1 MSEQVSEQGKPPAHD
16 EDVHY
21 AMLLDFV
28 TVEQGFHF
36 AVGGYTDERYRNE
49 VIARLK
55 ADAEDAG
62 VQLVELDLYKVTE
75 PDPVLLTLCR
85 EALEGAADDP
95 RPKALS
101 VIGVERHLSYQEG
114 GGREKRTDLLP
125 TANFQRDAFPKRCPA
140 PLIVWANPLA
150 RNALMMVAPD
160 LWHWRNGTFFFDT
173 AREDGQPAKHAELI
187 EAMLPRVEHPNF
199 YFPKADGERRIA
211 LLRELLKP
219 DADPPAT
226 GERRCYLLLDLAGA
240 LERAADYPGAEAVAK
255 EAQGIAQSLRDE
267 HLQATAWFQ
276 LGRLAFAGG
285 VYDAALMIWQKEAL
299 PCWERLG
306 DRRGA
311 AVTRSMM
318 ASALIRIGELA
329 EARSLLQN
337 HVLPV
342 WRELKDDV
350 SLAVELGK
358 LADVFIHEKQYDMAL
373 ALLQDEQAPLLRKA
387 GDRQG
392 VAQVAYDVALV
403 CYRLRLFDE
412 AVHALTD
419 EALPGFRYVGDRQGE
434 AAALGLL
441 GLNLRGQ
448 GRTAEALRL
457 QKEEVLPLQQAIGA
471 ACDVATVR
479 CNIAVALLSLD
490 PQANRE
496 EAREHLCAARGYF
509 AEQNLPQLQRID
521 ALLAAHGL
529 TCGEGGESPLPPG
542 ERVG

>member
-1 MSEQVSEQGKPPAHD
+1 MSEHVSEQGKPPAHD

-36 AVGGYTDERYRNE
+36 AVGGYTDERRRNE
-49 VIARLK
+49 VIKRLK

-75 PDPVLLTLCR
+75 QDPVLLTLCR
-85 EALEGAADDP
+85 EALEAAADDP

-101 VIGVERHLSYQEG
+101 VIGVERHLSYSEG

-173 AREDGQPAKHAELI
+173 AREDGKPARHADLI
-187 EAMLPRVEHPNF
+187 AAMLPRAENPNF
-199 YFPKADGERRIA
+199 YLPKADGEKRIA

-219 DADPPAT
+219 DADPPAQ
-226 GERRCYLLLDLAGA
+226 GERRCYLLLDLAEG
-240 LERAADYPGAEAVAK
+240 LEKAADYPRAEAAAG
-255 EAQGIAQSLRDE
+255 EALGIAQSLRDE
-267 HLQATAWFQ
+267 HLQANAWFR
-276 LGRLAFAGG
+276 LGCVAYHNGDYG
-285 VYDAALMIWQKEAL
+285 TALRIWREEDL
-299 PCWERLG
+299 PRREKLG

-311 AVTRSMM
+311 AVTRSMI
-318 ASALIRIGELA
+318 ADALIAIGELA
-329 EARSLLQN
+329 EARSLLQD

-342 WRELKDDV
+342 SREFKDGV
-350 SLAVELGK
+350 GLAVDLGK
-358 LADVFIHEKQYDMAL
+358 LADILIGEEKYVEAL
-373 ALLQDEQAPLLRKA
+373 ALLQNEQAPLLRKA
-387 GDRQG
+387 GDRRG
-392 VAQVAYDVALV
+392 TAMAAYQSAYVL
-403 CYRLRLFDE
+403 YRLLRDND
-412 AVHALTD
+412 AAQALTE
-419 EALPGFRYVGDRQGE
+419 EALPGFRYIGDRLGE

-441 GLNLRGQ
+441 GLILEAQ
-448 GRTAEALRL
+448 GRVAEALRL
-457 QKEEVLPLQQAIGA
+457 LQEEVLPLLQAVGGA
-471 ACDVATVR
+471 RNAAVTR
-479 CNIAVALLSLD
+479 FNIALTLLSLD
-490 PQANRE
+490 PVANRE
-496 EAREHLCAARGYF
+496 EAREHLCAARAYL
-509 AEQNLPQLQRID
+509 AEQNLPELQHID
-521 ALLAAHGL
+521 AMLAKHGL